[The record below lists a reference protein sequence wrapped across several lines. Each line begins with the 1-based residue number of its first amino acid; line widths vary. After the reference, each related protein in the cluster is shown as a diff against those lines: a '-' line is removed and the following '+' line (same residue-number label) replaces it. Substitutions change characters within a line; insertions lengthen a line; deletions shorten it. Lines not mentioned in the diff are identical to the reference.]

1 VRRAAALVALCLD
14 LPASGVAAPAGTDVS
29 VKTGFRTMSDGTQLA
44 YDLYEPDGAP
54 PAGGWPGVV
63 VLHGL
68 GGTKDTVAP
77 IASFFAS
84 KGYAALAYSARGHGT
99 STGDIELAGP
109 KEVSDER
116 AMLAFLE
123 GLPEVSDTDVGA
135 WGISYGGGQVWNG
148 LAAGIPY
155 KAADVVE
162 TWTNLYQ
169 ALWPQ
174 NVAKSGIVLGF
185 AKAVD
190 ARSPLISQYEND
202 AVHSTNLAAV
212 KALVDVRSALGA
224 ARTTKTPVYMFQGRV
239 DYAFDVTQAENA
251 FVGAAGPRHL
261 YVGQFGHTPST
272 FPGPDYA
279 YVMSQSLAWLDH
291 YVRGVPNG
299 IDKTKPVTVAA
310 ATGTKRASFAGL
322 PPTKTVTV
330 GFRGTAA
337 SRLGPRFAGP
347 LETFGASV
355 LRVQV
360 RKIDDYPRLVATLYA
375 GARPITHGA
384 VVPKVGLNTI
394 RLANYVQYL
403 PRGTRLT
410 LRFGPDSSGADLA
423 YLGFGDQTSI
433 ALGPASLSLQTLTKP
448 VT

>member
-1 VRRAAALVALCLD
+1 MRRVPAALVALLVLCAAEAH
-14 LPASGVAAPAGTDVS
+14 ASSAQS
-29 VKTGFRTMSDGTQLA
+29 GFRTMADGTQLA
-44 YDLYEPDGAP
+44 YDLYEPSGSA
-54 PAGGWPGVV
+54 PAGGWPGVIV
-63 VLHGL
+63 FHGL
-68 GGTKDTVAP
+68 GGTKDSVAP
-77 IASFFAS
+77 IAQYFAG

-99 STGDIELAGP
+99 STGDIGLAGP
-109 KEVSDER
+109 QEVSDER
-116 AMLAFLE
+116 ELLSFFE
-123 GLPEVSDTDVGA
+123 GLPEVSDSAVGA

-148 LAAGIPY
+148 LAAGVPF

-190 ARSPLISQYEND
+190 ARSPLISQYESD

-212 KALVDVRSALGA
+212 KSLVDPRSALGA
-224 ARTTKTPVYMFQGRV
+224 ARTIKAPVYMFQGRV

-251 FVGAAGPRHL
+251 FAGAAGPRHL

-272 FPGPDYA
+272 FPGPDFN
-279 YVMSQSLAWLDH
+279 YVMAQGAAWLDR
-291 YVRGVPNG
+291 YVKGTPNG
-299 IDKTKPVTVAA
+299 IDKTKPVTIAA
-310 ATGTKRASFAGL
+310 ATGTKRASYAKL
-322 PPTKTVTV
+322 PPTKNVSV
-330 GFRGTAA
+330 GFRGTST
-337 SRLGPRFAGP
+337 SRFGPRFSGS

-355 LRVQV
+355 LRIQV
-360 RKIDDYPRLVATLYA
+360 RKVVSYPRLVATLYA

-384 VVPKVGLNTI
+384 VVPRVGLNTI

-403 PRGTRLT
+403 PKGTRLT
-410 LRFGPDSSGADLA
+410 LRLGPDSGGADLA

-433 ALGPASLSLQTLTKP
+433 SLGPAELALQALAKP
-448 VT
+448 VSGP